1 MTDLRTMD
9 YKTMLRRVM
18 FLWELRKH
26 HGHGAMVT
34 VADYTRI
41 FCVHRNT
48 ARRHLKRFAELGL
61 LDEEKR
67 YYRSNAHRCIYR
79 FTDKAH
85 VHADFM
91 LGPDR
96 HFPF

>member
-9 YKTMLRRVM
+9 YEVMLRRVM

-26 HGHGAMVT
+26 QGHSTMVT

-41 FCVHRNT
+41 FGVHRNT
-48 ARRHLKRFAELGL
+48 ARRHLRRFTELGL
-61 LDEEKR
+61 LDEERR
-67 YYRSNAHRCIYR
+67 YYRSNAHQCIYR
-79 FTDKAH
+79 ITDKAH
-85 VHADFM
+85 QHADFM
-91 LGPDR
+91 LGPDK